1 MRRMLIGA
9 ALFVAS
15 VSVVLADD
23 VPVPPPAD
31 AVGPSPADTAAPPG
45 STITT
50 TTTTTSTTATGD
62 PMAATYGNTLIV
74 KGNGP
79 ESHTHYNAD
88 HTFDGIAPE
97 YNYPY
102 KGTWEIT
109 VDGRLCRTFNPSV
122 PTVSNPDCDAEPV
135 AHAVG
140 DSWTDAKGSTVTLVA
155 GIQ

>member
-1 MRRMLIGA
+1 MRRLLIGA
-9 ALFVAS
+9 AFVVAS
-15 VSVVLADD
+15 VSAVLADD
-23 VPVPPPAD
+23 APAPPPAD
-31 AVGPSPADTAAPPG
+31 AAAPPPAETAAPPA
-45 STITT
+45 STSTT
-50 TTTTTSTTATGD
+50 TTTTTTTTGD

-74 KGNGP
+74 KGGGP

-109 VDGRLCRTFNPSV
+109 ADGRLCRTFNPSV
-122 PTVSNPDCDAEPV
+122 PTVSNPDCDAAPLA